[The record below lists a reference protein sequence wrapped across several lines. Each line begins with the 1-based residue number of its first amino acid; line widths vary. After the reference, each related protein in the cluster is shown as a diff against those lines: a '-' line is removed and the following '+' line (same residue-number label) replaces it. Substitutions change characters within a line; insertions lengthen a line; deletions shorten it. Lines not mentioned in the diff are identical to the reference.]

1 MVAVVLVIHATS
13 LSFRVLVVDDFKDLA
28 FSVYEVLV
36 GVFELLEPP
45 TICSPN
51 LHVVAS
57 SAPLNIPRSEGIF
70 LGLDGL
76 GQLVKDP
83 NLAVKSISG
92 LDNKLVPDYVQV
104 SSGSELGDDVEWSFN
119 VEPIFGVEFSFLRV
133 SWDFI
138 NVLNIP
144 HLAALTISV
153 LNNNLNKV
161 SILTTFHSEYTVSVV
176 DVDDVVALISPELV
190 PSGVGLGNL

>member
-1 MVAVVLVIHATS
+1 
-13 LSFRVLVVDDFKDLA
+13 
-28 FSVYEVLV
+28 
-36 GVFELLEPP
+36 
-45 TICSPN
+45 
-51 LHVVAS
+51 
-57 SAPLNIPRSEGIF
+57 
-70 LGLDGL
+70 
-76 GQLVKDP
+76 LVKDP

-92 LDNKLVPDYVQV
+92 LDDKLVPDYVQV
-104 SSGSELGDDVEWSFN
+104 SSGSEFGDDVEWSFY

-161 SILTTFHSEYTVSVV
+161 FILTTFHSEYTVSVV
-176 DVDDVVALISPELV
+176 DVDDVVALKSPELV
-190 PSGVGLGNL
+190 PSGVGLSDL